1 MKKPVE
7 IYMNRGGYLGLGL
20 LFALMTVVFAVV
32 LFSDPTKN
40 TFFWVPGI
48 GCLIGSVYY
57 SVRLFD
63 KKPAL
68 VFDEEGIYVKRLKKK
83 IPWQNIQSLGIVDEE
98 SVYEENERE
107 KIIVKR
113 YFQFFEITERGHV
126 NHTGHWRK
134 FRRRELDISDE
145 RLREIVREFDRA

>member
-1 MKKPVE
+1 
-7 IYMNRGGYLGLGL
+7 MNRGRYLGLGL

-32 LFSDPTKN
+32 LFSDPSKYTYALIYG
-40 TFFWVPGI
+40 PI
-48 GCLIGSVYY
+48 CLIGLVYY
-57 SVRLFD
+57 SFRFFD

-68 VFDEEGIYVKRLKKK
+68 VFDEEGVYVKRLKKK
-83 IPWQNIQSLGIVDEE
+83 IPWSNIQSLGLVDEE

-113 YFQFFEITERGHV
+113 YFQFFEITERGNV

-134 FRRRELDISDE
+134 L
-145 RLREIVREFDRA
+145 